1 MAGRMKPYTCTYRFK
16 GRAFGFVV
24 EAESYED
31 ASARMRA
38 IGMTAVADGEFVY
51 EGNLFPGAGL
61 LRRVSDWLSRRNGR
75 TAS

>member
-1 MAGRMKPYTCTYRFK
+1 MTGRMKPYTCTYRFK

-24 EAESYED
+24 EADSYED

-61 LRRVSDWLSRRNGR
+61 LRRVSDWLGR
-75 TAS
+75 AVS